1 MAKTVSKTRRASRP
15 TSAGTVGGSSISP
28 MMIGIVIGVVV
39 LVVGGLIV
47 LGNLGNKPAAVDI
60 GQYPVM
66 GKATAPVTLLG
77 YSDYRCPHCRDFQIE
92 KLPQIESEY
101 INTGKVKYVVAP
113 FHLWPETSVLTE
125 AAMCAGD
132 QGKFFEYG
140 QKLFENQESLAL
152 TPDYLAGQAEG
163 LGLNRDT
170 FSACLANGTHKS
182 LVDEATLAAL
192 NRGVSSTPTFFVNNQ
207 RVSGNVPFEEF
218 KSIFEQELAKAQ

>member
-1 MAKTVSKTRRASRP
+1 M
-15 TSAGTVGGSSISP
+15 
-28 MMIGIVIGVVV
+28 
-39 LVVGGLIV
+39 
-47 LGNLGNKPAAVDI
+47 
-60 GQYPVM
+60 Q
-66 GKATAPVTLLG
+66 
-77 YSDYRCPHCRDFQIE
+77 Q
-92 KLPQIESEY
+92 Y

-113 FHLWPETSVLTE
+113 FHLWPETSILTE

-140 QKLFENQESLAL
+140 QKLFENQDSLGL

-163 LGLNRDT
+163 LGLNQDT
-170 FSACLANGTHKS
+170 FSACLANGTHRS
-182 LVDEATLAAL
+182 LVDEATRAAL